1 MTSEDS
7 HVILEFFSGIG
18 GMRYAAE
25 AWAELARDG
34 APPSDVCFLCAL
46 FIFILVHSLFHT
58 YFIVWEL

>member
-25 AWAELARDG
+25 AWAKLARDG
-34 APPSDVCFLCAL
+34 ASSDVCFLCAL
-46 FIFILVHSLFHT
+46 FIFILVSLS
-58 YFIVWEL
+58 V